1 MWGCVPNAALHG
13 HVRSQQLG
21 GGAAQPHISAPTC
34 TKRGMVLSRKISM
47 RFMRS
52 RARMCSAPVQPST
65 ISSIL
70 TPSCEGMCAQMGPR
84 AVVPPHT
91 EYGDRHPASLR
102 TPGCAGTHRVG
113 LLCAGCHVT
122 LRILVSLHQQLHQA
136 WDDGRLL
143 QRAMVGR
150 AQGQVADQPN
160 GGLQGGHG
168 DSSGRD
174 QRHRAPRGPPVP
186 PPAAQAASGFLHPP
200 APDPT
205 PPRRGARMG
214 FTAAAAEHEQFPPI
228 SSH

>member
-84 AVVPPHT
+84 AMVPPRT

-174 QRHRAPRGPPVP
+174 RRHRAPRG